1 MGKGPAFACKICEM
15 VPYIL
20 KYQRL
25 PEHAK
30 LKRIGAGSLLDNE
43 AVVMG
48 VHHYLAQVNLSQ
60 VHPHMNQIGQTE
72 TEFDALFQITPR
84 LLAKHINEDLLPKLQ
99 PDSPP
104 TKNKIT
110 KHAA

>member
-1 MGKGPAFACKICEM
+1 MGKGPAFAHKICET

-25 PEHAK
+25 LECAK

-60 VHPHMNQIGQTE
+60 VCPCMNWIGWTE
-72 TEFDALFQITPR
+72 TEFDVSLTDHP
-84 LLAKHINEDLLPKLQ
+84 
-99 PDSPP
+99 SPSCEA
-104 TKNKIT
+104 
-110 KHAA
+110 H